1 MIPVPD
7 HGFPELYQYLWKF
20 IITIF
25 VCRSLLAMLYMY
37 QNTLW
42 EKELLR
48 ACTDGDLETVN
59 RLSSRIAVRNVHDH
73 QFDNEDGPLHKP
85 ARYDIMFM
93 CVNVT
98 LYP

>member
-20 IITIF
+20 IIIF

-37 QNTLW
+37 QNTLV

-48 ACTDGDLETVN
+48 ACTDGDLETVK
-59 RLSSRIAVRNVHDH
+59 RLER
-73 QFDNEDGPLHKP
+73 
-85 ARYDIMFM
+85 MFM
-93 CVNVT
+93 IISSIMKTV
-98 LYP
+98 LYTRLLGMT

>member
-20 IITIF
+20 IIIF

-37 QNTLW
+37 QNTLV

-48 ACTDGDLETVN
+48 ACTDGDLETVQVG
-59 RLSSRIAVRNVHDH
+59 LLYA
-73 QFDNEDGPLHKP
+73 
-85 ARYDIMFM
+85 MFM
-93 CVNVT
+93 IISSIMKTV
-98 LYP
+98 LYTRLLGMT

>member
-20 IITIF
+20 IIIF
-25 VCRSLLAMLYMY
+25 VCRSLLAMLYIY